1 MVVLVSTELVAVPL
15 LEATLL
21 SVLLATPL
29 FVLLATLLDGVLT
42 LFPREFVA
50 APTAV
55 LLAAFV
61 TRFVSV
67 LDAAFAHP
75 ANRLVTNVTINRF
88 TVTFVRSTPSW
99 CTYPFVSRT
108 TYLSNTQLLKSII
121 LVSAMHFNSAATRP
135 ANQYSP
141 C

>member
-1 MVVLVSTELVAVPL
+1 MVVLVCTELVAVPL

-50 APTAV
+50 APMAV

-75 ANRLVTNVTINRF
+75 ANRLVTNVTINRV
-88 TVTFVRSTPSW
+88 TVTFVRSTSSW
-99 CTYPFVSRT
+99 STYPMTSSVCSMDTR
-108 TYLSNTQLLKSII
+108 NLL
-121 LVSAMHFNSAATRP
+121 L
-135 ANQYSP
+135 
-141 C
+141 